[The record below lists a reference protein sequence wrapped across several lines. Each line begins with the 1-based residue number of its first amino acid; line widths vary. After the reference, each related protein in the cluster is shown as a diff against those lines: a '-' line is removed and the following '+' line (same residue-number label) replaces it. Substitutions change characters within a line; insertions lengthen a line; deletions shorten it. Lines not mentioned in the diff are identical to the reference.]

1 MEKCANGVSFCSFL
15 RKTKYKPG
23 REVVQIMRDM
33 VAMEKC
39 RDFVQDGLYEKVDV
53 SVKEEERGQI
63 TGKQVCQFLLKFD
76 KI

>member
-1 MEKCANGVSFCSFL
+1 MEKCANGFSFCSFL

-23 REVVQIMRDM
+23 REVVQIMWDM

-39 RDFVQDGLYEKVDV
+39 RDFIQDELYEKVDV

-63 TGKQVCQFLLKFD
+63 TGKQVFQFLLKFD